1 MSVEMTY
8 RSVVTI
14 TDEQFEEIK
23 KTLKMGDFVEG
34 DHNLPEH
41 IKQRVYCNMSLSKMA
56 FVD

>member
-23 KTLKMGDFVEG
+23 NTIKMGDFVEG
-34 DHNLPEH
+34 DHNIPEY
-41 IKQRVYCNMSLSKMA
+41 IKQRAYVNMSLSKMA
-56 FVD
+56 FV

>member
-1 MSVEMTY
+1 MTY
-8 RSVVTI
+8 RSAVTI

-34 DHNLPEH
+34 DHNLPEY
-41 IKQRVYCNMSLSKMA
+41 IKQSVYVNMSLSKMA

>member
-1 MSVEMTY
+1 MSVEITY
-8 RSVVTI
+8 RSIITI

-34 DHNLPEH
+34 DHNLPEN
-41 IKQRVYCNMSLSKMA
+41 IKQRVYANMSLSKMA